1 MSAFATVIEVPDL
14 SRLSALSHL
23 ELQEELGR
31 AGEARKRVDVVIAA
45 LAGEVDRRSA
55 REFGYSGLAQS
66 TGDRTPDALV
76 SRLTGTSGP
85 EARNLVT
92 VGVMVSSPQP
102 WLADVATAFDDGSLS
117 VGAAAA
123 ITQGLGTPSESVAAD
138 DLLDAAQKLVAE
150 AGTLPPEKMAQ
161 RARQLRDELDT
172 AGIAAREADLRDR
185 RFLRLTRQADG
196 MTKLFGLLDPESAA
210 LITDAFDCV
219 TAPRRGGPRFVDSE
233 ELARVEALE
242 KDPRTIEQ
250 ITVDAF
256 VEMVRIAGEVT
267 PNTVFGVRRPSVRVH
282 VDARDLE
289 DRQGVGRQGVGRQGV
304 GRLEGQTEAVSIA
317 TVERL
322 ACADGYVPVIF
333 QPDGTLD
340 VGRVQRL
347 FTTRQRTALD
357 AIWGGCAH
365 AGCDRPPSWC
375 EAHHAVPWKKG
386 GPTDV
391 ANGILLCRFHH
402 MMVHNNGWTIRP
414 PGASPN
420 IEETRWLMH
429 PPPGDTLNRHPV
441 VLESKH
447 PEHLRT
453 GTGRKR

>member
-1 MSAFATVIEVPDL
+1 MSAFATAVIEVPDL

-23 ELQEELGR
+23 ELQEALGR
-31 AGEARKRVDVVIAA
+31 AGEARNRVDVVIAA

-55 REFGYSGLAQS
+55 RELGHSGLAQS

-76 SRLTGTSGP
+76 SRLTGMSGP

-92 VGVMVSSPQP
+92 VGVMASSPQP

-123 ITQGLGTPSESVAAD
+123 IKQGLGVPSESVAAD
-138 DLLDAAQKLVAE
+138 DLLDAAQKLLAS
-150 AGTLPPEKMAQ
+150 AGNLPPEKVAQ
-161 RARQLRDELDT
+161 RARELRDELDS

-219 TAPRRGGPRFVDSE
+219 TAPRRGGPRFVDSA

-256 VEMVRIAGEVT
+256 VEMVRIAGDIK

-289 DRQGVGRQGVGRQGV
+289 RREGA
-304 GRLEGQTEAVSIA
+304 GRLEGQTLAVSMA

-322 ACADGYVPVIF
+322 ACAEGYVPVIF

-340 VGRVQRL
+340 VGQAQRL
-347 FTTRQRTALD
+347 FTTRQRIALD
-357 AIWGGCAH
+357 AIWGGCAYP
-365 AGCDRPPSWC
+365 GCERPPSWC
-375 EAHHAVPWKKG
+375 EAHHAIPWKKG

-391 ANGILLCRFHH
+391 ANGTLLCRFHH

-414 PGASPN
+414 PGTAEN
-420 IEETRWLMH
+420 RWLLL
-429 PPPGDTLNRHPV
+429 PPPGDPLNRHPI

-453 GTGRKR
+453 GTRRNQ

>member
-1 MSAFATVIEVPDL
+1 MSVFAAAVIEVPDL
-14 SRLSALSHL
+14 SRLGALSHL
-23 ELQEELGR
+23 ELQEALGR
-31 AGEARKRVDVVIAA
+31 AGEARKRVDAVIAA

-92 VGVMVSSPQP
+92 VGVMLSAPQP
-102 WLADVATAFDDGSLS
+102 WLTDVATAVDDGSLS

-123 ITQGLGTPSESVAAD
+123 ISQGLGAPSASVAAD
-138 DLLDAAQKLVAE
+138 DLLDAAQKLVAQVG
-150 AGTLPPEKMAQ
+150 ALPPEKVAR
-161 RARQLRDELDT
+161 RARELRDELDA
-172 AGIAAREADLRDR
+172 AGVAAREADLRER
-185 RFLRLTRQADG
+185 RFLRLIPQADG

-210 LITDAFDCV
+210 LITDAVDCV
-219 TAPRRGGPRFVDSE
+219 TAPRRGGPRFVDDE

-242 KDPRTIEQ
+242 KDPRTNEQ
-250 ITVDAF
+250 ITLDALVD
-256 VEMVRIAGEVT
+256 MVRLAGGVK

-282 VDARDLE
+282 IDARDLE
-289 DRQGVGRQGVGRQGV
+289 HGDGA
-304 GRLEGQTEAVSIA
+304 GRLEGQTEAVSVA

-322 ACADGYVPVIF
+322 MCADGYVPVIF

-340 VGRVQRL
+340 VGRSQRL
-347 FTTRQRTALD
+347 FTTRQRIALD

-365 AGCDRPPSWC
+365 PGCDRPPSWC
-375 EAHHAVPWKKG
+375 EAHHAIPWTDE

-414 PGASPN
+414 PGGG
-420 IEETRWLMH
+420 EDRWLMY
-429 PPPGDTLNRHPV
+429 PPAGDPLARHPV
-441 VLESKH
+441 ALESQH
-447 PEHLRT
+447 PERLRT
-453 GTGRKR
+453 GGRRQQ